1 MISGQILPRY
11 LWVER
16 VNAESAVKRTAAV
29 AGFFKL
35 NSTQQ
40 LCGRPFLHSDN
51 STVVM
56 NVKDDARV
64 EQKTASDRSHQCL
77 TSDSIDTALLR

>member
-1 MISGQILPRY
+1 MLSGQVLPRY

-16 VNAESAVKRTAAV
+16 VYAESAVERTAAV
-29 AGFFKL
+29 ANFFKL
-35 NSTQQ
+35 KSTQQ
-40 LCGRPFLHSDN
+40 LCGQPFLHSDD

-64 EQKTASDRSHQCL
+64 GLD
-77 TSDSIDTALLR
+77 